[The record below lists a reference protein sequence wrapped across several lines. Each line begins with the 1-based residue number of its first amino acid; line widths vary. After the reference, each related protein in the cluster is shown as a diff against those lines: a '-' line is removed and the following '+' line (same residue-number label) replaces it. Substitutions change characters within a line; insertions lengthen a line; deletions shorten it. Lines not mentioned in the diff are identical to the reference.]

1 MKRIVIFCD
10 GTWNTASAEHPTN
23 VVLLS
28 RALMPVDTDDIPQIP
43 IYVPGVGSGR
53 RGVTALGRWS
63 DQVLGGIMGLGL
75 MENVVEAYLHLV
87 FLYEPG
93 DEIFIFGFSRG
104 AYTARSLTGLI
115 RSTGILDRSRLNL
128 LDEVVTRYRAGTED
142 THPRTEASRA
152 FRLRVSPHVMTSEGD
167 RALYEAH
174 AKTHGLIPPELLRLA
189 YLGVWD
195 TVGALGIPSRFGF
208 SRLWNRR
215 FAFHDAKLSSL
226 VSAARHAVALDER
239 RREFEPTL
247 WDNIL
252 DLNADSDPA
261 DPPYQER
268 HFAGDHGSVGGGG
281 DITAL
286 SSIALA
292 WIMEG
297 AARQGLAFDAGVMAE
312 FVREQ
317 DPFGPLRNRSAP
329 DTGLLARLM
338 RRAGRDRPGPRALE
352 DLHPA
357 VLDRWAF
364 EAKDRAWEPY
374 RPGSLR
380 ALERELQGWVDARL
394 VEPGAPTSRQ
404 A

>member
-1 MKRIVIFCD
+1 MKRIVILCD

-53 RGVTALGRWS
+53 RGVTGFGRAA
-63 DQVLGGIMGLGL
+63 DRVLGGFMGLGL

-87 FLYEPG
+87 FLYEQG

-128 LDEVVTRYRAGTED
+128 LDEAVARYRVGAEA
-142 THPRTEASRA
+142 THPRTEASRR
-152 FRLRVSPHVMTSEGD
+152 FRLRVSPHVMTSERD
-167 RALYEAH
+167 RDLYEAH
-174 AKTHGLIPPELLRLA
+174 AQDHGLIPPELLRLA

-195 TVGALGIPSRFGF
+195 TVGALGIPSRFGI
-208 SRLWNRR
+208 SRLWNKR
-215 FAFHDAKLSSL
+215 FAFHDADLTSL
-226 VSAARHAVALDER
+226 VRAARHAVALDER

-247 WDNIL
+247 WTNIA
-252 DLNADSDPA
+252 DLNAGHDA
-261 DPPYQER
+261 EAPPYQER
-268 HFAGDHGSVGGGG
+268 HFPGDHGSVGGGG
-281 DITAL
+281 DIRAL
-286 SSIALA
+286 SSIALT
-292 WIMEG
+292 WMIEG
-297 AARQGLAFDAGVMAE
+297 AAREGLAFDGGVLAE
-312 FVREQ
+312 FSREQ

-329 DTGLLARLM
+329 ETGLIARLM
-338 RRAGRDRPGPRALE
+338 RRFGRDRPGPGALE

-364 EAKDRAWEPY
+364 EAKDRDWEPY

-380 ALERELQGWVDARL
+380 ALERQLQGWLDARL
-394 VEPGAPTSRQ
+394 VEPGDPASRK